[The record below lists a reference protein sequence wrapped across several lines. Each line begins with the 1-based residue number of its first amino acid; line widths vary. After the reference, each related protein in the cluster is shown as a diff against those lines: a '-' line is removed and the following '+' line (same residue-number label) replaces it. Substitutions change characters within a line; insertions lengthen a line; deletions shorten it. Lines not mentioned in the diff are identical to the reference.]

1 MAIGYRPTVKLEIME
16 VYQRID
22 KELKEKIREYLKNI
36 KP

>member
-1 MAIGYRPTVKLEIME
+1 MSNSGLERMK

-36 KP
+36 KL

>member
-1 MAIGYRPTVKLEIME
+1 MSNNELEKMK

>member
-1 MAIGYRPTVKLEIME
+1 MSNNELERMK

>member
-1 MAIGYRPTVKLEIME
+1 MSNNKTERIK

>member
-1 MAIGYRPTVKLEIME
+1 MSNNELEKMK
-16 VYQRID
+16 VYQRIN

>member
-1 MAIGYRPTVKLEIME
+1 MSNSELERMK

>member
-1 MAIGYRPTVKLEIME
+1 MSNNELERME

-22 KELKEKIREYLKNI
+22 KELKEKIREYLKKI

>member
-1 MAIGYRPTVKLEIME
+1 MSNNKLERVE

>member
-1 MAIGYRPTVKLEIME
+1 MSSNELERIK

-22 KELKEKIREYLKNI
+22 KELKEKIREYLKKNI

>member
-1 MAIGYRPTVKLEIME
+1 MSNNEPERIEI
-16 VYQRID
+16 YQRID

>member
-1 MAIGYRPTVKLEIME
+1 MSSNELERMK

>member
-1 MAIGYRPTVKLEIME
+1 MSNNEPERIE

>member
-1 MAIGYRPTVKLEIME
+1 MSNNELERMK

-22 KELKEKIREYLKNI
+22 KELKEKIREYLKKI

>member
-1 MAIGYRPTVKLEIME
+1 MSNSELERMK

-22 KELKEKIREYLKNI
+22 KELKEKIREYLKNM

>member
-1 MAIGYRPTVKLEIME
+1 MNNNEPERIEI
-16 VYQRID
+16 YQRID

>member
-1 MAIGYRPTVKLEIME
+1 MSNNELERME